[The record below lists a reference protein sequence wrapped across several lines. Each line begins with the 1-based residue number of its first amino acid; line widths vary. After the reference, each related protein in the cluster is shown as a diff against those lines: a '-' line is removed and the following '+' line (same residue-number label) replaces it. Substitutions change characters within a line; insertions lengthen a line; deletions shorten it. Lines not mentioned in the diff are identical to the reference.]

1 MALDSMLV
9 YDFHGQ
15 AVASVKMILFLELIV
30 VLLCTMIIKKDILV
44 FGEGQTPGLDDTA
57 IIAEAKYLL
66 C

>member
-15 AVASVKMILFLELIV
+15 VVTSVKMILFLGLIV
-30 VLLCTMIIKKDILV
+30 VLLCMMIIKKDILV